1 MLRNRMSV
9 GECWFP
15 VSPWASPKP
24 PIPISPR
31 ASTPSH
37 EAHHPWFQTRNI
49 SISMTTESTGS
60 EEKDFLLH
68 FPGHYRGLPGR
79 NPKCLSLPPMVN
91 WGRCCS
97 LTTSTQQGLK
107 KPVGWDPS
115 HDQPHHFWGMT
126 VSGIQTVL
134 QKQGLEPMC
143 RFLGHGFGCRCTG
156 PILAGFSATETRPI
170 CSYWAR
176 NETAPW
182 GSVAQGKGTFK
193 PELRTIP
200 HSTQCHWAAPLV
212 QSCETSQEHVR
223 LSIGTQFKG

>member
-1 MLRNRMSV
+1 MVGNPDLSAFPGLSSSQIQFNPKYDGLRKGSKLTHPRDHKRQRRMLRNRMSV

-115 HDQPHHFWGMT
+115 HDQPHHF
-126 VSGIQTVL
+126 
-134 QKQGLEPMC
+134 
-143 RFLGHGFGCRCTG
+143 
-156 PILAGFSATETRPI
+156 
-170 CSYWAR
+170 
-176 NETAPW
+176 
-182 GSVAQGKGTFK
+182 
-193 PELRTIP
+193 
-200 HSTQCHWAAPLV
+200 
-212 QSCETSQEHVR
+212 
-223 LSIGTQFKG
+223 